1 MPLELL
7 QGGGSSRPRTRF
19 ASPERLRGDALQRD
33 LDRAAASPV
42 IDALL
47 RSLGTAVFVLNEHRQ
62 ILAANTSALGMLGLE
77 EPATVLGIRPGE
89 AVHCVHAHDEEAG
102 CGTGQACATC
112 GAVIAMLVAQK
123 RGRPEERDCAITVET
138 GNGKV
143 DLELRV
149 RAIPILVQGQQLVL
163 VALSDVG
170 QQNRHAAME
179 RAFLHDIANVLT
191 GLVVAADG
199 LSRPDALE
207 VAEATQDVQLI
218 ADRLVREVRLQ
229 RVLSSTLFEDYRPSP
244 APVAVGGL
252 FADLARLFR
261 RHPVTASRTFEV
273 VDPGNRILQ
282 ADQFLLARILTNL
295 VKNAFEATPPGGTVR
310 LSARTTATR
319 SSSRSTTPGPSRR
332 PSCPGSSSATSPP
345 SRAPGA
351 ARARG
356 R

>member
-1 MPLELL
+1 
-7 QGGGSSRPRTRF
+7 
-19 ASPERLRGDALQRD
+19 
-33 LDRAAASPV
+33 
-42 IDALL
+42 
-47 RSLGTAVFVLNEHRQ
+47 
-62 ILAANTSALGMLGLE
+62 
-77 EPATVLGIRPGE
+77 VLGIRPGE

-199 LSRPDALE
+199 LSSPDALE

-310 LSARTTATR
+310 LSARDDGDAILFEVHNPGAIPAAVVPRIFQRHFTTK
-319 SSSRSTTPGPSRR
+319 PGPGRGEGTWSVKSLGERLLHGTVGFR
-332 PSCPGSSSATSPP
+332 TDRVQGTTFWLRLPAGP
-345 SRAPGA
+345 APG
-351 ARARG
+351 RT
-356 R
+356 